1 MMLDRYGE
9 PRPAFAAW
17 LLLQKDREDSVGRLA
32 HAARSDRSFPREG
45 DADAVRAHLNR
56 MQADGES
63 FEAVDD
69 AETDWLS
76 Y

>member
-1 MMLDRYGE
+1 MELDRYGE
-9 PRPAFAAW
+9 QRPVFAAW
-17 LLLQKDREDSVGRLA
+17 LLLQRDREDGVGRLA
-32 HAARSDRSFPREG
+32 QAARSDRSFPREG
-45 DADAVRAHLNR
+45 NADAVRAHLNR

-69 AETDWLS
+69 AELDWLS

>member
-1 MMLDRYGE
+1 
-9 PRPAFAAW
+9 
-17 LLLQKDREDSVGRLA
+17 LA
-32 HAARSDRSFPREG
+32 QAARTDRRFPRDG

-56 MQADGES
+56 MQADGDS

>member
-1 MMLDRYGE
+1 MLQR
-9 PRPAFAAW
+9 
-17 LLLQKDREDSVGRLA
+17 DREDGVGRLA
-32 HAARSDRSFPREG
+32 KAAQSDRSFPREG
-45 DADAVRAHLNR
+45 DANAVRAHLNR
-56 MQADGES
+56 MQADGDS